1 MDVSGR
7 TADGRAGPRTYAVTI
22 DRPPA
27 EVAPDGKLPEP
38 VARLGPGVAVT
49 VRPAPG
55 GRGTELVA
63 VLCEDEPGPLA
74 RLSARLVGED
84 RRAAVR
90 IALRQAKQVAET
102 GEVLR

>member
-1 MDVSGR
+1 MDVPDRQAAARSR
-7 TADGRAGPRTYAVTI
+7 SYAVTI

-27 EVAPDGKLPEP
+27 ELAPDGQLPEP
-38 VARLGPGVAVT
+38 VASLGPGVTVT
-49 VRPAPG
+49 LRPAPG

-63 VLCEDEPGPLA
+63 VLCEDEPLPLA
-74 RLSARLVGED
+74 RLSARLLGED

-90 IALRQAKQVAET
+90 TALRQAKQLAET